1 MIQLKVNGVEQ
12 SFGGEPEM
20 PLPWYLRDV
29 LGLTGSKFGCGVGLC
44 GARSFLTYVA
54 SDAPR
59 SRGRLRRR
67 KEHER
72 SGPSVAGGPKAAGR
86 GTCSSHCQ
94 WQGRN
99 ALIQEFARRGSDS
112 HDGFLRSL
120 AASKEIGRILYTAVV
135 ATGNGFSSF
144 GREAVEKGGSSWIT
158 RKISHAKR
166 MLVIQIPR
174 KIRELMTP

>member
-1 MIQLKVNGVEQ
+1 MRHGQD
-12 SFGGEPEM
+12 GGGSDVGKSMNVPD
-20 PLPWYLRDV
+20 LRSPAV
-29 LGLTGSKFGCGVGLC
+29 QM
-44 GARSFLTYVA
+44 
-54 SDAPR
+54 
-59 SRGRLRRR
+59 
-67 KEHER
+67 
-72 SGPSVAGGPKAAGR
+72 AAGR

-99 ALIQEFARRGSDS
+99 ALIQEFAQRGSDS
-112 HDGFLRSL
+112 LDGFLRSL
-120 AASKEIGRILYTAVV
+120 AASKEIGRTLYPAVV

-158 RKISHAKR
+158 RKISHAKK